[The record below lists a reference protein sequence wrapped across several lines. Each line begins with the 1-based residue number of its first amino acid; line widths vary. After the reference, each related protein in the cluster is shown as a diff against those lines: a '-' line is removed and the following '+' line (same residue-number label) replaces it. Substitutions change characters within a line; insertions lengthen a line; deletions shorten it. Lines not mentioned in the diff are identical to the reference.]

1 MISAPFTHSVKYCFF
16 ALLLCCF
23 SFSAAQTGSVK
34 GFVYDETTQEPVPF
48 VNIWLPSTSS
58 GAATDIN
65 GYFAISK
72 LPAGK
77 HLLKVTAVGYEEKQ
91 ISVTIA
97 RGQVQALNIVL
108 KSTVVQLEGIEIIAE
123 RQAAKIEPQVS
134 VEKITSR
141 EVYQLPSIGGQADI
155 AQYMQV
161 LPGVVFTGDQ
171 GGQLYIRGGSSIQ
184 NLVLLDGMMLFNPF
198 HSIGLFSVFE
208 TDIIHSTDVYTGG
221 FGAEYGGRLSSVM
234 NIQTRDGNKK
244 HTAGKIA
251 LNTFGTT
258 LLLEGPLKKSSDTSD
273 WSVSYILSA
282 KNSYLTQSSKIFY
295 NYIDGSL
302 PYNFLDLYGKMT
314 FATRSGSKFNV
325 FGFRFTDDVNSYR
338 SLADFHWQNYGVGA
352 NFTLLPESS
361 TAIIGGNVAYSNYSI
376 SADGLASTTEIGK
389 TVSQM
394 SRINGFDASIHAS
407 NFFGYDKLKYGLNL
421 RGNTI
426 KTHLSGTDTLTDYST
441 ELTAFLTYKGV
452 WKKLVYEPGI
462 NIMYYASLGAFSPE
476 PRLAVKLNLTDW
488 LRLKAAGGFYSQSIV
503 DTKSDRDVVN
513 LFTGYL
519 YGTPDLN
526 IVQTFFGEEIDSYL
540 QTAKHLVCGME
551 TDLSSH
557 WSINIEGYY
566 KWLTHLITINR
577 NRLYDDISDHRIDG
591 SDPQPDHLKKELIV
605 ENGAAYGCDF
615 SSKFNYDRLSASVIY
630 SLGWVTRENETSSY
644 APHYDRRHNINVLL
658 NYQLGSDYSW
668 EISARWNYGSGF
680 PFTTTN
686 GAYQLLPMQEGGI
699 GTDYISAG
707 GNLGIY
713 YGELNSGRLP
723 SYHRLDISVKKEFD
737 IWWNTRLE
745 VNAGITNVYSRKNL
759 FFYDR
764 IRGTRINQLPIMPG
778 IGIVWRF

>member
-1 MISAPFTHSVKYCFF
+1 MTSASLNVPIKYCFF
-16 ALLLCCF
+16 VLFFCCF
-23 SFSAAQTGSVK
+23 SSVVAQTGSVK
-34 GFVYDETTQEPVPF
+34 GFVYDEATQEPIPF

-65 GYFAISK
+65 GYFAIPG
-72 LPAGK
+72 LPIGE
-77 HLLKVTAVGYEEKQ
+77 HILKVTAVGYEEK
-91 ISVTIA
+91 SVPVVIVK
-97 RGQVQALNIVL
+97 GQVQALNIVL
-108 KSTVVQLEGIEIIAE
+108 KGMAVQLEGIEIIAE
-123 RQAAKIEPQVS
+123 RQTAKIEPQVS

-141 EVYQLPSIGGQADI
+141 EVYRLPSIGGQADI

-208 TDIIHSTDVYTGG
+208 TDIILSTDVYTGG
-221 FGAEYGGRLSSVM
+221 FGAEYSGRLSSVM
-234 NIQTRDGNKK
+234 DIKTRDGNKK
-244 HTAGKIA
+244 HPAGKIA
-251 LNTFGTT
+251 LNTFGST
-258 LLLEGPLKKSSDTSD
+258 LLLEGPLKKSSKS
-273 WSVSYILSA
+273 SELAISYIFSA
-282 KNSYLTQSSKIFY
+282 KNSYLTQSSKLFY

-314 FATRSGSKFNV
+314 FATRNGSKFNV
-325 FGFRFTDDVNSYR
+325 FGFRFSDDVNSYR
-338 SLADFHWQNYGVGA
+338 SLADFHWHNYGVGA

-361 TAIIGGNVAYSNYSI
+361 TAVIGGSVAYSDYNI
-376 SADGLASTTEIGK
+376 SADGLTSMTDVGK
-389 TVSQM
+389 TISQM

-421 RGNTI
+421 KGNTI
-426 KTHLSGTDTLTDYST
+426 RTHLSGSDTLTDYST
-441 ELTAFLTYKGV
+441 ELTAFITYKGV
-452 WKKLVYEPGI
+452 WKKLVYEPGV
-462 NIMYYASLGAFSPE
+462 NIMYYASLGTFSPE
-476 PRLAVKLNLTDW
+476 PRLALKLNLTDR
-488 LRLKAAGGFYSQSIV
+488 LRLKAAGGFYSQAMV

-526 IVQTFFGEEIDSYL
+526 IVHTFFGKEIDSYL
-540 QTAKHLVCGME
+540 QTAKHLVGGVE
-551 TDLSSH
+551 IDLSSY

-566 KWLTHLITINR
+566 KWLSHLITINR
-577 NRLYDDISDHRIDG
+577 DRLYDDISDHRADG

-605 ENGAAYGCDF
+605 ENGTAYGGDF
-615 SSKFNYDRLSASVIY
+615 SSKFNYDRLSMSVIY
-630 SLGWVTRENETSSY
+630 SLSRVIRENETTSY
-644 APHYDRRHNINVLL
+644 PPHYDRRHNINVLL

-686 GAYQLLPMQEGGI
+686 GVYQLLPMQDGGV
-699 GTDYISAG
+699 GTDYVSSG
-707 GNLGIY
+707 GNLSIY
-713 YGELNSGRLP
+713 YGELNKGRLP
-723 SYHRLDISVKKEFD
+723 DYHRLDISVTKKFN
-737 IWWNTRLE
+737 IWWNTQLE
-745 VNAGITNVYSRKNL
+745 MNVGVTNVYSRKNL

-778 IGIVWRF
+778 FGIVWRF